1 MIANFLDAF
10 FRLPTSYKKERSM
23 CFSVVAS
30 FTASAVLIPAGI
42 YGLSLTRT
50 RPAYWPL
57 ALVPLAFGLQQ
68 GFEGIV
74 WLGMNAHDQTMAR
87 VGALLFLFFS
97 HWFWLVW
104 LPFLALHLETHPRIQ
119 AIDRFLMV
127 LGALYGAFLYLP
139 LLWHPDWI
147 SVTVIQYSIEYQAH
161 FIGESI
167 PVVFSR
173 LLYTLI
179 LLTPLVISSELDIK
193 IWGGLIALLA
203 CISYLVFNYAFVS
216 IWCFLAALLSL
227 YVVFLLGKV
236 QPSLPERF
244 G

>member
-1 MIANFLDAF
+1 
-10 FRLPTSYKKERSM
+10 M
-23 CFSVVAS
+23 CFSASAS
-30 FTASAVLIPAGI
+30 FAASAALIPTGI
-42 YGLSLTRT
+42 YGLSLART

-74 WLGMNAHDQTMAR
+74 WLGMNTNDFTMIR

-97 HWFWLVW
+97 HGFWLVW

-119 AIDRFLMV
+119 VIDRGLMG
-127 LGALYGAFLYLP
+127 LGVLYGAFLYLP
-139 LLWHPDWI
+139 LLWHPDWV
-147 SVTVIQYSIEYQAH
+147 SVTLIQHSIEYQAH

-173 LLYTLI
+173 LLYLLI
-179 LLTPLVISSELDIK
+179 LLIPLAISSERDIK

-203 CISYLVFNYAFVS
+203 CISFLVFNYAFVS

-227 YVVFLLGKV
+227 YVVLVIGKA
-236 QPSLPERF
+236 QTSLPEHL

>member
-1 MIANFLDAF
+1 
-10 FRLPTSYKKERSM
+10 M
-23 CFSVVAS
+23 CFSVSAS
-30 FTASAVLIPAGI
+30 FAASAVLIPTGI
-42 YGLSLTRT
+42 YGLSLAHT

-74 WLGMNAHDQTMAR
+74 WLGMNTHDPAMTR
-87 VGALLFLFFS
+87 VGALAFLFFS
-97 HWFWLVW
+97 HGFWLVW
-104 LPFLALHLETHPRIQ
+104 LPFLALHLETNPRLQ
-119 AIDRFLMV
+119 TIDRCLMG

-139 LLWHPDWI
+139 LLWHPDWV
-147 SVTVIQYSIEYQAH
+147 SVTVIQHSLEYQAH

-173 LLYTLI
+173 LLYMLI
-179 LLTPLVISSELDIK
+179 LLIPLAISSERAIK
-193 IWGGLIALLA
+193 IWGGLIAFLA

-227 YVVFLLGKV
+227 YIVLVIGKV
-236 QPSLPERF
+236 QPSLPEHF

>member
-1 MIANFLDAF
+1 
-10 FRLPTSYKKERSM
+10 M
-23 CFSVVAS
+23 CFSVAASVA
-30 FTASAVLIPAGI
+30 ASAVLIPTGI
-42 YGLSLTRT
+42 YGLGLART
-50 RPAYWPL
+50 RSAYWPL

-74 WLGMNAHDQTMAR
+74 WWGMNANDLTMAR

-104 LPFLALHLETHPRIQ
+104 LPFLALHLETHPRMQ
-119 AIDRFLMV
+119 AIDRCLMG

-139 LLWHPDWI
+139 LLWHPDWV
-147 SVTVIQYSIEYQAH
+147 SVTVIQHSIEYQAH

-173 LLYTLI
+173 LLYTSI
-179 LLTPLVISSELDIK
+179 LLIPLMFSSELDIR

-203 CISYLVFNYAFVS
+203 CVSYLVFNYAFVS

-227 YVVFLLGKV
+227 CVVFMLGKV